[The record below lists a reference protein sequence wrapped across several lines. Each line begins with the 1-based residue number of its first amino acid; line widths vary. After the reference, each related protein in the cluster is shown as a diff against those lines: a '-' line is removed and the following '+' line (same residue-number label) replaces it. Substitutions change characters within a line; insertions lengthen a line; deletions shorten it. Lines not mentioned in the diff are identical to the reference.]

1 MDISAVFTPIG
12 LELSTQVF
20 PTDIVYQRH
29 ETPAYDAA
37 TGDVT
42 ETITDYLIKT
52 GVLYTERTEEG
63 GVGETREIYFW
74 LSHDASVFPFMPTT
88 NDTVEYDGTIW
99 KVVQIGPTYQSKSL
113 IASKVTARAS

>member
-20 PTDIVYQRH
+20 PTDIVYRRH
-29 ETPAYDAA
+29 GTPAYDPA
-37 TGDVT
+37 TGEVT
-42 ETITDYLIKT
+42 ETITEYPIRT

-63 GVGETREIYFW
+63 GVAETREIYFW
-74 LSHDASVFPFMPTT
+74 VSHDASVFPFMPTT
-88 NDTVEYDGTIW
+88 SDTVEYDGTIW
-99 KVVQIGPTYQSKSL
+99 KVVEIGPTYQSKSL